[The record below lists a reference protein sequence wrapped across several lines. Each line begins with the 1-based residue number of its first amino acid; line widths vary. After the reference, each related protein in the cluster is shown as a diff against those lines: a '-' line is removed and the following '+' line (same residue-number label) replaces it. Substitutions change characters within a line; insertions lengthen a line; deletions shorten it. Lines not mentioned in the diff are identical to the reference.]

1 MYKIMYHS
9 MIKPVSFQDFLNI
22 VRHIVVRMYGSQEK
36 VDEIYLIAEDFRKY
50 LVNETVSESIEQYI
64 NND

>member
-1 MYKIMYHS
+1 
-9 MIKPVSFQDFLNI
+9 MIKPVSFQQFLSN
-22 VRHIVVRMYGSQEK
+22 VRHIVVRMYGNQEK

-64 NND
+64 N

>member
-1 MYKIMYHS
+1 
-9 MIKPVSFQDFLNI
+9 
-22 VRHIVVRMYGSQEK
+22 MYGNQEK